1 MAQPRVGCFCFK
13 KLEHSVLE
21 IGTRIILTAL
31 PWPGLPDFWLKS
43 VGCCGVFN
51 RPGTLN
57 KPEAARRITIQHA
70 QSIKNLKRIWCILEK
85 SLYNY
90 NVLSLEPDPLHS
102 CRHLHAISD
111 LNPGVV
117 LIRHPLLRTGG
128 EATAAATLE
137 GRRADHDHAHEDR
150 RSTTDPLKERT
161 VKRADL

>member
-85 SLYNY
+85 RLYNY
-90 NVLSLEPDPLHS
+90 NVLSLEPDLAFLSTSPCNFGPESRCCPHQTSTAQNRPRSHS
-102 CRHLHAISD
+102 RS
-111 LNPGVV
+111 
-117 LIRHPLLRTGG
+117 RT
-128 EATAAATLE
+128 
-137 GRRADHDHAHEDR
+137 
-150 RSTTDPLKERT
+150 
-161 VKRADL
+161 